1 MGGRGGGIRNLILVC
16 FHRFYSDKMIA
27 LKYVFIVFFK
37 KNTVFWSIF
46 IVYTLINGLIQGI
59 ASIIKLSFFI
69 VNLGTFS

>member
-37 KNTVFWSIF
+37 KKHRFLEYIHCLYIDKWPNSRYCF
-46 IVYTLINGLIQGI
+46 N
-59 ASIIKLSFFI
+59 
-69 VNLGTFS
+69 N